1 MAARCTRVGS
11 GLENIENLDHLDQ
24 LPETG
29 AWLVALPMKIA
40 GGTGGPLRA
49 VALLPP

>member
-1 MAARCTRVGS
+1 MPASKTSTTSTSSEA
-11 GLENIENLDHLDQ
+11 
-24 LPETG
+24 G